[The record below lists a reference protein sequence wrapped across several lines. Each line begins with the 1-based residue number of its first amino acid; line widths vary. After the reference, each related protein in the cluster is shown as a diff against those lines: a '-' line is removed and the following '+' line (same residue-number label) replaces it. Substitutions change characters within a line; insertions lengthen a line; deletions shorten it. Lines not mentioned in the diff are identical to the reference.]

1 METFNIFILMDQNYE
16 KYNNSFFNPPDII
29 DISYLTMI
37 YGTQY
42 TAFFAKGHSIIWHPV

>member
-1 METFNIFILMDQNYE
+1 MYSFKDQNYE
-16 KYNNSFFNPPDII
+16 KYKKIQQQCFFNPPDII

-42 TAFFAKGHSIIWHPV
+42 TAFFAKGHSII